1 MPNYLEVLQNQMWNN
16 LIVIPW
22 KRDFVFMLSRQY
34 EFDLACEELK
44 IAIEYQGGVYMKK
57 SGHTNIVGQTRDW
70 NKANEAQLMGWIVI
84 FCNAETVKS
93 GETLYHIKRAIKLRE
108 YYGTTNTA

>member
-16 LIVIPW
+16 LIIISW
-22 KRDFVFMLSRQY
+22 KPEHRFMGSRLY
-34 EFDLACEELK
+34 RFDLACEELK
-44 IAIEYQGGVYMKK
+44 IAIEYQGGTYMKK
-57 SGHTNIVGQTRDW
+57 SGHTNIVGQTRDC
-70 NKANEAQLMGWIVI
+70 NKTNEAQLMGWIII

-93 GETLYHIKRAIKLRE
+93 GEALHYIKRAIKLRE